1 MASSGFKDGKHQLRP
16 FQAKDFATISSL
28 PGMTASDW
36 MSLAQWTLLAL
47 QDGEGVLTVKAT
59 EVLLYPDVMM
69 AVCPLT

>member
-1 MASSGFKDGKHQLRP
+1 
-16 FQAKDFATISSL
+16 
-28 PGMTASDW
+28 MTASDW